1 MQMTTVAEIAA
12 TIEIDPVKVG
22 YVVQLLSTR
31 GLIVPQRQGRNADG
45 SLKPVGYPT
54 LAHHLTLRAA
64 AHNKLSTQDVM
75 DAKKAKAQKAALEA
89 KYAENTA
96 VLKGIFAAHSDTL
109 KAIEGAIIGG
119 RLKAEEASSLAAKL
133 AHYELIDKIRKQF
146 KEPLIKEIYAEYK
159 MWCAAKKEVA

>member
-1 MQMTTVAEIAA
+1 MQMTMVAEIAA

-31 GLIVPQRQGRNADG
+31 GLIVPQRQGRNSDG

-64 AHNKLSTQDVM
+64 AHNKLSTQDVI
-75 DAKKAKAQKAALEA
+75 DAKKAKAKKAKAQKAALEA

-109 KAIEGAIIGG
+109 KAIEGAT
-119 RLKAEEASSLAAKL
+119 
-133 AHYELIDKIRKQF
+133 
-146 KEPLIKEIYAEYK
+146 
-159 MWCAAKKEVA
+159 KKEVA